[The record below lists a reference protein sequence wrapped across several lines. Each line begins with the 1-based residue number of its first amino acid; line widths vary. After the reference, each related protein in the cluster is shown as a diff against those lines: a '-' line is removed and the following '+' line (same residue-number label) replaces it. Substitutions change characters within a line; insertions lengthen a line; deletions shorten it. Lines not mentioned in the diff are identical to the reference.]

1 MKAII
6 STLALGLMF
15 LASCSS
21 SKNLQQPEYRDIRNV
36 KLIKMGVLQTTAGV
50 DLVYY
55 NPNDFGIQLT
65 EARGDVY
72 IDNIYLG
79 RFDLGDN
86 KVQVRKRSEFVIP
99 VVFKLD
105 NIGAVMNQRDLYKKK
120 EALVRIEGMARVKKS
135 GITKDIP
142 VKFERMQNIEKFRAL
157 VSR

>member
-72 IDNIYLG
+72 IDNMYFG
-79 RFDLGDN
+79 RLNISD
-86 KVQVRKRSEFVIP
+86 KVTVHKHQEFIIP
-99 VVFKLD
+99 VELKMD
-105 NIGAVMNQRDLYKKK
+105 NISAVKNHREIFKKK
-120 EALVRIEGMARVKKS
+120 QAVIRIEGFATLTKAGFNKEVPIKYE
-135 GITKDIP
+135 GIQDL
-142 VKFERMQNIEKFRAL
+142 ERLRAI
-157 VSR
+157 VSK